1 MVPATGDRGYAGADP
16 RTPRPDSWTSGH
28 EVRNTAS
35 QIVPKFEREFER
47 EVVMLRD
54 GGARHIAAIPVC
66 TAAVL
71 MGAVLMGA
79 VATSGCA
86 VNNPTDL
93 AQRRPVIPTTITSAP
108 RADGT
113 SAFNRKAAARVIAQ
127 LGYGRARPRE
137 KPPGPLRAFVASC
150 QGTTLPCLNIFFF
163 YRGRYAGAALARPQS
178 QLTVQAQDGRL
189 VKASIPSVGGGLRNV
204 RYFWTGA
211 EVIGLT
217 RTGTVTV
224 VHTPSRTLS

>member
-1 MVPATGDRGYAGADP
+1 
-16 RTPRPDSWTSGH
+16 
-28 EVRNTAS
+28 
-35 QIVPKFEREFER
+35 
-47 EVVMLRD
+47 MLRD
-54 GGARHIAAIPVC
+54 GGARLRAATPVC
-66 TAAVL
+66 TLAVL
-71 MGAVLMGA
+71 MGAVTG
-79 VATSGCA
+79 GCA

-93 AQRRPVIPTTITSAP
+93 AQRRPVIPTKATAAI

-113 SAFNRKAAARVIAQ
+113 AVFNRKAAARVIAQ

-137 KPPGPLRAFVASC
+137 KPPGPLRAFVAAC

-163 YRGRYAGAALARPQS
+163 YRGRYVGAAFERPQS
-178 QLTVQAQDGRL
+178 QLTVRAQDGRL
-189 VKASIPSVGGGLRNV
+189 VKAAIPGQSGGIRNV

-217 RTGTVTV
+217 KTGTVTV

>member
-1 MVPATGDRGYAGADP
+1 MVLATGDRGYAGAD
-16 RTPRPDSWTSGH
+16 RTSGH
-28 EVRNTAS
+28 EVRNATS
-35 QIVPKFEREFER
+35 QIVQKLERKFEFER

-54 GGARHIAAIPVC
+54 GDARLIAAIPVYVL
-66 TAAVL
+66 AVL
-71 MGAVLMGA
+71 MGAV

-93 AQRRPVIPTTITSAP
+93 AQRRPVIPTKITSAP

-113 SAFNRKAAARVIAQ
+113 SVFNKKAAARVIAQ
-127 LGYGRARPRE
+127 LGYGKARPRE

-150 QGTTLPCLNIFFF
+150 QGTTTLPCLNIFFF
-163 YRGRYAGAALARPQS
+163 YRGQYAGAALAEPRS
-178 QLTVQAQDGRL
+178 QLAVRAQDGRL
-189 VKASIPSVGGGLRNV
+189 VKASVPGADGGLRNV

-217 RTGTVTV
+217 TTGTVTV
-224 VHTPSRTLS
+224 VHTPSHTLS